1 MRLPTLIGFLF
12 HASALL
18 AQKPFVAGR
27 DYNLDESKV
36 PAYTLP
42 DPLLMRDGKI
52 VRSKEQWNSIQRP
65 YLYHLFEEN
74 VYGRLPSRA
83 LHPWYKLMSIDSS
96 ALSGMAIRKQ
106 VRVCFSRTDS
116 SIYMDILL
124 YLPQEKD
131 GSVPVFAGLNFYGNQ
146 TVSSEPGIRITSR
159 WAMEGEGIVN
169 GRATEA
175 SRGAQAG
182 QWDILAILKAGYGL
196 ATVYDGDMEPD
207 HADGW
212 KTGIRTSLKD
222 SLQIQ
227 PAEWCAMGA
236 WAWGLSRLMDYLE
249 QDPAI
254 NAKKVALMGHS
265 RLGKAAL
272 WAAASDPRFAL
283 VISNE
288 SGEGGAA
295 LSKRDFGETILII
308 NTYFPHWFVAK
319 YKDYNGKAAAL
330 PLDQHM
336 LLSLIAP
343 RPLYV
348 ASAAGDQWSD
358 PRGEFLS
365 AWHAGEVYRLFNENG
380 LGTDSMPGINQ
391 PVGDFVRYHIRDGK
405 HDVTHYD
412 WKQYIEFAE
421 RHFNSK

>member
-1 MRLPTLIGFLF
+1 MRLQMLLCFL
-12 HASALL
+12 LL
-18 AQKPFVAGR
+18 ATAVQSQKPFVAGR

-36 PAYTLP
+36 PPYTLP
-42 DPLLMRDGKI
+42 DPLQMKDGKI
-52 VRSKEQWNSIQRP
+52 LGSVEQWNNIQRP
-65 YLYHLFEEN
+65 YIYHLFEEN
-74 VYGRLPSRA
+74 VYGRLPTRT

-96 ALSGMAIRKQ
+96 AFSGMAIRKQ
-106 VRVCFSRTDS
+106 VRVGFSRTDS
-116 SIYMDILL
+116 SIYMDILV
-124 YLPQEKD
+124 YLPHVK
-131 GSVPVFAGLNFYGNQ
+131 GGPVPVFAGLNFYGNQ
-146 TVSSEPGIRITSR
+146 TVSREPGVPVTRR

-169 GRATEA
+169 GQATEA
-175 SRGAQAG
+175 SRGSQAS
-182 QWDILAILKAGYGL
+182 QWDVLAILKMGYGL
-196 ATVYDGDMEPD
+196 ATVYDGDLEPD
-207 HADGW
+207 NADGW
-212 KTGIRTSLKD
+212 KTGIRTALKD

-249 QDPAI
+249 QDPAV

-272 WAAASDPRFAL
+272 WAAASDQRFSL

-295 LSKRDFGETILII
+295 LSKRDFGETIQII
-308 NTYFPHWFVAK
+308 NTNFPHWFVAK
-319 YKDYNGKAAAL
+319 YKDYNGKSAAL

-365 AWHAGEVYRLFNENG
+365 AWHAGKVYRLFHENG
-380 LGTDSMPGINQ
+380 LGTDTMPGNNQ
-391 PVGDFVRYHIRDGK
+391 PVGDFIRYHIRDGK
-405 HDVTHYD
+405 HDVTAYD
-412 WKQYIEFAE
+412 WNQYIEFAQ